1 MNHFLNGFVD
11 ELVKEGASGH
21 PLFTSIKKGGTAL
34 GQKVKHMASAVM
46 KRAKGVRAQSK
57 GGAGLK
63 GVTSKFKKRADQ
75 NPGGPGSGPY
85 EKNVAS
91 NYSGP
96 GPYSRNLPPGSPVAR
111 PPRPE
116 AKPPA
121 SANPGGSG
129 AGPYQ
134 KNVPGIYSGP
144 GPYSRNLPS
153 GAPVAR
159 PPRPIKTA
167 ASLFKIAEGDEE
179 PGTESTSGDE
189 ANDVLKAIIEEA
201 QARLSG
207 DQAYDDQATPASSD
221 DMFGHGRGLKP
232 RGRVKAPPPAG
243 NTKKP
248 HVVSGA
254 PAPRPQMASTNK
266 KRREML
272 R

>member
-63 GVTSKFKKRADQ
+63 GVTSKFKKRA
-75 NPGGPGSGPY
+75 
-85 EKNVAS
+85 
-91 NYSGP
+91 
-96 GPYSRNLPPGSPVAR
+96 
-111 PPRPE
+111 
-116 AKPPA
+116 
-121 SANPGGSG
+121 
-129 AGPYQ
+129 
-134 KNVPGIYSGP
+134 
-144 GPYSRNLPS
+144 
-153 GAPVAR
+153 
-159 PPRPIKTA
+159 
-167 ASLFKIAEGDEE
+167 SLVSFGKIAEGDEE